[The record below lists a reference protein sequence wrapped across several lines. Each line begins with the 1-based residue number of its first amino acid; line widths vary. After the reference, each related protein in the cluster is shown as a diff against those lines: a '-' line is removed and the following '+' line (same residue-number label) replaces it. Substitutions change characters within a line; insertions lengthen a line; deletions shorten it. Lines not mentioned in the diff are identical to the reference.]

1 MNYSPSFSISD
12 CMKTAVLLILAL
24 ALQGCVGRAI
34 STVVKAPFQIAGA
47 AVDAVTTTQK
57 ESDLKRGRAARKQ
70 EERDAKDQKKAD
82 KEARR
87 AAKQADDRDY

>member
-1 MNYSPSFSISD
+1 MKIALLLFFS
-12 CMKTAVLLILAL
+12 L
-24 ALQGCVGRAI
+24 ALQGCVGRVV
-34 STVVKAPFQIAGA
+34 STVVKAPFQIVGG

-70 EERDAKDQKKAD
+70 EEREAKYEKKAK

-87 AAKQADDRDY
+87 EAKRAGDEGY